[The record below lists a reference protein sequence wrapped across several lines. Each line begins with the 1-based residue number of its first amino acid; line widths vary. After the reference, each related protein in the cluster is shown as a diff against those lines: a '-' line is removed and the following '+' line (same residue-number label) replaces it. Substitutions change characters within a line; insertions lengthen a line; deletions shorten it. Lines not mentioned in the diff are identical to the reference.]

1 MIRYLPGHWAFDN
14 CQKWLCS
21 KWSVGWHWLSGH
33 IHGERKLWNLSVSST
48 CFFPHVGSNEG
59 ICHLILLCKWARL
72 HYCSIAPQRGPE
84 TCPVMTMFSELH
96 PMCSCA
102 SYPPACNM
110 TLLKKKNRT
119 HNLISHIQMFLG
131 VQWVSSSHNCW
142 LKISQVKGKCMKCPQ
157 PLENHCLVHH
167 RTSDSHDL
175 RAGLELWLPAPAP
188 AQHWECFL
196 SYLTRLEN
204 NKSKSPSALLNA
216 HHFCI
221 IGS

>member
-1 MIRYLPGHWAFDN
+1 MSQTPLLFNSASEGTR
-14 CQKWLCS
+14 
-21 KWSVGWHWLSGH
+21 
-33 IHGERKLWNLSVSST
+33 NLSCNDYVLRASPYVQLCFLPPCLQYDSS
-48 CFFPHVGSNEG
+48 
-59 ICHLILLCKWARL
+59 
-72 HYCSIAPQRGPE
+72 Q
-84 TCPVMTMFSELH
+84 
-96 PMCSCA
+96 
-102 SYPPACNM
+102 
-110 TLLKKKNRT
+110 KKKNRT